1 MRETFC
7 NPMDLAVINQYAK
20 CAMMLI
26 TTVLRTVTMLL
37 LEGSSETRVFRDF
50 SDHVFGGRNL
60 GNPKSMRVIFFFV
73 ILKSYSWFQKC
84 STKLRKKIFFRDN
97 LIWTYI
103 VQLSLLRTRYV
114 SLAANVL
121 TSSAKIR
128 HVNKR
133 DVFQLSWLGSDR
145 WVS

>member
-37 LEGSSETRVFRDF
+37 LEGSSETGVFRDF

-73 ILKSYSWFQKC
+73 ILKSYSWFQC
-84 STKLRKKIFFRDN
+84 STKLRKNFFFRDN
-97 LIWTYI
+97 FIWTYI

-133 DVFQLSWLGSDR
+133 DVFQLNWLGSDR

>member
-26 TTVLRTVTMLL
+26 TTVLCTVTMLL
-37 LEGSSETRVFRDF
+37 LEGSSETGVFRHF
-50 SDHVFGGRNL
+50 SDHVFGGPNL
-60 GNPKSMRVIFFFV
+60 GNLKSMRVIFFFV

-84 STKLRKKIFFRDN
+84 STKLNFEI
-97 LIWTYI
+97 IWTYI

-133 DVFQLSWLGSDR
+133 DVFQLNWLGSDR

>member
-37 LEGSSETRVFRDF
+37 LEGSSETGVFRDF

-84 STKLRKKIFFRDN
+84 STKLNFEI
-97 LIWTYI
+97 IWTYI

-133 DVFQLSWLGSDR
+133 DVFQLNWLGSDR